1 MRLGAFA
8 IVLILLSPSKK
19 RRVSPQYCSDQAD
32 LTPLA
37 PLPYLGEGLG
47 ERLTELWV
55 SPLLRLPSANLLYK
69 GFHDRNW
76 MSIFTL
82 QSVQK
87 DFGIKEIL
95 KDGSFSLDATDKVGL
110 IGTNGSGKSTLLKMI
125 AGLEPI
131 DEGQLLVNSGARIVY
146 LPQQPDLDENH
157 TVLEQVFA
165 DSGEQMTLVREYEEL
180 SSKLAHH
187 PEDSQLMARFSSV
200 MQRME
205 ATGAWELETK
215 AKIILT
221 KLGIEDF
228 EARIGNLSGGYR
240 KRIALA
246 AALLSEPDVLLM
258 DEPTNHLDA
267 MSVEWLQEYLNR
279 YRGAILLITHDRYFL
294 DRVTNRII
302 EIDRGDLYTY
312 SGNYSYYLE
321 KKALAEEAAVSS
333 QRKHQGVLRRELEW
347 LKRGPKARS
356 TKQKARIGRVHD
368 MQATE
373 FKQVQGKVDIST
385 PGRRIGK
392 KVIELENVSKAYG
405 ERLSDG
411 LRQRTLI
418 KNFTYEFSSDDRV
431 GIIGGNGAGKSTLM
445 DIITGRV
452 QPDSGK
458 VEIGSTI
465 HIGYFDQHSDE
476 LLEALNENHRV
487 IDYLKEVAEFVKTA
501 DGTLI
506 TASQMLERFL
516 FPGNQQYAPISKLS
530 GGEKRRLFLLRV
542 LMSAPNVLILDEPT
556 NDLDVQT
563 LSVLEEYLEDF
574 NGCVIAVSHD
584 RYFLDRTVDKIFA
597 FESEGN
603 LRQYPGNYSLYI
615 DYKQAE
621 EAEAAQQS
629 ANSPAKKAEPKVEKS
644 AQQASTN
651 GKSRRLSNWEKKE
664 FEKLEGKIA
673 QLEAEKADVE
683 KALYNAAP
691 GSATKVQELYKQVEV
706 LTQAIEAATE
716 RWMELAELES

>member
-1 MRLGAFA
+1 
-8 IVLILLSPSKK
+8 
-19 RRVSPQYCSDQAD
+19 
-32 LTPLA
+32 
-37 PLPYLGEGLG
+37 
-47 ERLTELWV
+47 
-55 SPLLRLPSANLLYK
+55 
-69 GFHDRNW
+69 

-95 KDGSFSLDATDKVGL
+95 KDASFSLDATDKVGL

-131 DEGQLLVNSGARIVY
+131 DGGQLLVNSGARVVY
-146 LPQQPDLDENH
+146 LPQQPDLNESY

-165 DSGEQMTLVREYEEL
+165 DSGEQMALVREYEEL
-180 SSKLAHH
+180 SHKLAHT
-187 PEDSQLMARFSSV
+187 PDDSQMMARFSNV

-205 ATGAWELETK
+205 ATNAWELETK

-228 EARIGNLSGGYR
+228 EAKIGNLSGGYR

-246 AALLSEPDVLLM
+246 AALLSEPEVLLM

-267 MSVEWLQEYLNR
+267 MSVEWLQDYLNR

-294 DRVTNRII
+294 DRVTNRIL
-302 EIDRGDLYTY
+302 EIDRGELYTY
-312 SGNYSYYLE
+312 GGNYSYYLE
-321 KKALAEEAAVSS
+321 KKALAEESALSS

-356 TKQKARIGRVHD
+356 TKQKARIDRIGD
-368 MQATE
+368 MRETE

-392 KVIELENVSKAYG
+392 KVIELETVFKAY
-405 ERLSDG
+405 DG
-411 LRQRTLI
+411 RTLI
-418 KNFTYEFSSDDRV
+418 KDFTYEFSPDDRV

-452 QPDSGK
+452 KPDSGK
-458 VEIGSTI
+458 VEIGSTV
-465 HIGYFDQHSDE
+465 HIGYFDQHSE
-476 LLEALNENHRV
+476 QLLDALNDNQRV
-487 IDYLKEVAEFVKTA
+487 IDYLKEIAEFVKTA

-584 RYFLDRTVDKIFA
+584 RYFLDRTVNKIFA
-597 FESEGN
+597 LEVGGN
-603 LRQYPGNYSLYI
+603 LRQYPGNYSVYL
-615 DYKQAE
+615 DYRQVE

-629 ANSPAKKAEPKVEKS
+629 ANSQPKKAESTKVEKS
-644 AQQASTN
+644 QNPASNN
-651 GKSRRLSNWEKKE
+651 GKSRRLSTWEKRE
-664 FEKLEGKIA
+664 FDKLEAKIA
-673 QLEAEKADVE
+673 QLEIEKAEVE
-683 KALYNAAP
+683 KALYTAPP
-691 GSATKVQELYKQVEV
+691 GSATKVQELYKQVET
-706 LTQAIEAATE
+706 LTQSIETATE
-716 RWMELAELES
+716 RWMELAEMDS